1 MNTVLRQLAELSR
14 QYGSDPDWVFL
25 GGGNTSVK
33 IDNFLYIKPSGVA
46 LGTIQPEQFLALD
59 RAALRDILSSDADT
73 SLAQREAAVKDTLLA
88 AVRPFNAGRPSVE
101 ALAHHLLDYQFVVH
115 LHPTSVNGM
124 TCAQDGKQACSK
136 LFPAALW
143 LDYCDPGYTLAK
155 VLGQA
160 LAEVQARTGQQPQVI
175 FLQNHG
181 VFVGADTVAEIQQIY
196 AAIDQTLAAAYQAA
210 GVNAELAFAPAED
223 AVVTEYAPAL
233 RTLLGAADG
242 SRVVVHCLG
251 KHPAFAGPLTPD
263 HIVNAKSFAY
273 TGPATPAAIAAF
285 QQENG
290 YLPKVVCLPDQTLFA
305 AGQTLA
311 EALGVKTTIENAL
324 KIEKLSLAFAGARYL
339 EPAQYG
345 FIEGWE
351 AESYRR
357 AVTAVA
363 NPGRLQQR
371 VCLVT
376 GGAQGFGLG
385 IAEYLAANDAI
396 VVIAD
401 LNAQGAAAT
410 AQELCKKH
418 GPGRAFAVA
427 VNIADEASIEAMFAS
442 ITRVCGGL
450 DLLVANAGVLKA
462 GSVLAMEKKDWDFV
476 TNVNYTGYFLCVKHA
491 AKIMARQIVQ
501 GCGKW
506 SDIVQVNSK
515 SGLEGSNKNGA
526 YAGSKFGSIGLTQS
540 FAKEL
545 VEQCI
550 KVNSVC
556 PGNYYDGPLW
566 SHPEKGLFV
575 QYLATNKVPGAK
587 TVAEVR
593 RFYEA
598 KVPLRRGCLPADVA
612 KAIIYCVEQDYE
624 TGQAIPVTGG
634 QVMLH

>member
-1 MNTVLRQLAELSR
+1 MNTALLQLAELSR
-14 QYGSDPDWVFL
+14 QYGSNPDYVFL

-33 IDNFLYIKPSGVA
+33 IDNCLYIKPSGVA
-46 LGTIQPEQFLALD
+46 LGTIQAEQFLALD
-59 RAALRDILSSDADT
+59 RAALRAVVPPEGGT
-73 SLAQREAAVKDTLLA
+73 SLAQREAAVKDALLA

-101 ALAHHLLDYQFVVH
+101 ALAHHLLNYQFVVH
-115 LHPTSVNGM
+115 LHPTLVNGM
-124 TCAQDGKQACSK
+124 TCARYGKQVCGR
-136 LFPAALW
+136 LFPTALW

-155 VLGQA
+155 VLEQA
-160 LAEVQARTGQQPQVI
+160 LAEVQVRTGRQPQVI

-181 VFVGADTVAEIQQIY
+181 VFVGADTLAEIQKIY
-196 AAIDQTLAAAYQAA
+196 ADMDQTLATAYQVA
-210 GVNAELAFAPAED
+210 GVNAELTLSPAED
-223 AVVTEYAPAL
+223 NVVTEFAPVL
-233 RTLLGAADG
+233 RTLLGSADG
-242 SRVVVHCLG
+242 NRVVVHCLG

-273 TGPATPAAIAAF
+273 QGPATRAAVAAF
-285 QQENG
+285 QQDNG
-290 YLPKVVCLPDQTLFA
+290 YLPKVACLPDQTLFA
-305 AGQTLA
+305 AGRTLA

-324 KIEKLSLAFAGARYL
+324 KIEKLSAAFGGARYL

-345 FIEGWE
+345 FIESWE
-351 AESYRR
+351 VESYRR
-357 AVTAVA
+357 NVA
-363 NPGRLQQR
+363 AAGSQGRLRQR

-401 LNAQGAAAT
+401 LNAEGAAAT

-418 GPGRAFAVA
+418 GLGRAFAVA
-427 VNIADEASIEAMFAS
+427 VNIADEASVEAMFTS
-442 ITRVCGGL
+442 ITRMCGGV

-476 TNVNYTGYFLCVKHA
+476 TNINYTGYFLCVKHA
-491 AKIMARQIVQ
+491 ARIMARQIVQ
-501 GCGKW
+501 GFGKW

-526 YAGSKFGSIGLTQS
+526 YAGSKFGTIGLTQS

-545 VEQCI
+545 VEHCI

-566 SHPEKGLFV
+566 SHPDKGLFV
-575 QYLATNKVPGAK
+575 QYLATGKVPGAK

-593 RFYEA
+593 SFYEG
-598 KVPLRRGCLPADVA
+598 KVPMRRGCLPADVA